1 MPWPNDVDPPYPYPV
16 PGPPYPS
23 PDRRRRTPPPNA
35 RLDPTT
41 GTWQTLAPGET
52 TPTTPPEET
61 GEDDADTTPPEETG
75 WWQDDA

>member
-23 PDRRRRTPPPNA
+23 PGPAPPNA

-41 GTWQTLAPGET
+41 GTWQTPGSR
-52 TPTTPPEET
+52 
-61 GEDDADTTPPEETG
+61 
-75 WWQDDA
+75 